1 MQCQDGLI
9 LIDKVGGMTSFDVV
23 RRVRRLAGTR
33 KVGHT
38 GTLDPD
44 ATGLMGVVL
53 GRCTKLANYLTLDE
67 KVYAFE
73 MELGTATDTEDAS
86 GQVIA
91 EADWE
96 HVTRE
101 AFEEAIGSFLGT
113 IEQVPPIYS
122 ALKVDGKRAHA
133 LARAGEKVELQARPV
148 EIFELDLV
156 EWTPPRVR
164 LQVRCGS
171 GTYVRAL
178 ARDLGKK
185 LGSVAHTRSIRR
197 LSVGRFD
204 LARAHR
210 LEDLSEETFWASVL
224 SPAEMVASLVQVTID
239 ADQRRA
245 IGFGQTI
252 LVEPEIAMGAPVAA
266 IDAAGDLVAIMERK
280 ESYDPQGSRLAPRR
294 VLI

>member
-1 MQCQDGLI
+1 MQSQDGLI
-9 LIDKVGGMTSFDVV
+9 LIDKDAGMTSFDVC
-23 RRVRRLAGTR
+23 RQVRRLAGTR

-53 GRCTKLANYLTLDE
+53 GRCTKLANFLSLDE

-73 MELGTATDTEDAS
+73 MVLGSATDTEDAS
-86 GQVIA
+86 GEVVA

-101 AFEEAIGSFLGT
+101 DFEQAMAGFLGT
-113 IEQVPPIYS
+113 IDQVPPIYS

-133 LARAGEKVELQARPV
+133 LARAGEEVTLAARPI

-156 EWTPPRVR
+156 DFSPPNIAMR
-164 LQVRCGS
+164 VRCGS

-178 ARDLGKK
+178 ARDLAIEVGT
-185 LGSVAHTRSIRR
+185 VAHTRVIRR
-197 LSVGRFD
+197 LSVGSFD
-204 LARAHR
+204 LSQAHR
-210 LEDLSEETFWASVL
+210 LDELTPETFWSKVR
-224 SPAEMVASLVQVTID
+224 SPAHMVASLEQVKID
-239 ADQRRA
+239 EDQRRA

-252 LVEPEIAMGAPVAA
+252 LAEQELPMGEPVAV
-266 IDAAGDLVAIMERK
+266 IDESGELVAIMARK
-280 ESYDPQGSRLAPRR
+280 ESHDPQGSRLAPRR